1 MALTNVGYLE
11 KVPLRVPVC
20 VDIIL
25 QEHIVLVVRDLNGGQ
40 KISTLKSRFKLKSQI
55 VDPRRVI
62 IRKWGR
68 WGILMTFHDAASLH
82 LYHVFTVDVVILDEL
97 FYVDEVGCSFDR
109 DRNLSVIPDLTVH
122 LSLQVDNVLLPEAA
136 VHDLALIVSPH

>member
-1 MALTNVGYLE
+1 M
-11 KVPLRVPVC
+11 
-20 VDIIL
+20 
-25 QEHIVLVVRDLNGGQ
+25 
-40 KISTLKSRFKLKSQI
+40 KSQI

-82 LYHVFTVDVVILDEL
+82 LYHIFTVDVVILDEL

-122 LSLQVDNVLLPEAA
+122 LSLQVDYVLLSKAA
-136 VHDLALIVSPH
+136 VHDFALIVGPHEVVHYVLRVGLVHTESVVFPTEPISTIAP